1 MTHFDKAAL
10 RGVFRFRPRVPP
22 ASDDP
27 AAPSSD
33 SRRKRLRR
41 FSVYPA
47 LIASIYV
54 GGGLFW
60 VLGGDPLLSAWL
72 AEAGPPPV
80 LGPLANIL
88 VVAASGGLLYGLLRH
103 YVKTAHRAD
112 LAQDMRLA
120 EFIEMIT
127 DVAFIKDREGRYLL
141 FNSAGERLVG
151 RPLNE
156 CLGQDDRALFPAEI
170 APKLMEADRRVI
182 ASGHLLSSE
191 DTFDIRG
198 ERRIFQSTKW
208 PYRDADGRIIGII
221 GIARDTTERKRAEE
235 QSWRTREE
243 LETRVRE
250 RTAELVATNQTLE
263 RQIAARVQTEIALR
277 DSEERF
283 RQLAEHIREVFWVY
297 DIVQERL
304 LYVSPAYAEIWG
316 RAVQNFQE
324 RPLDWL
330 EAVHPDDRARIQA
343 AHAAKLESGRI
354 DEEYRIVRPDGA
366 VRWIWDRGFPIR
378 DAAGHVYRIAGLAE
392 DITAR
397 KLAEDQLRRQQ
408 VELAKMSRLSLAVEL
423 ASNLAHELN
432 QPLAAIVAYTQAGL
446 TLLREDVTDPRE
458 LTGTLEEVVNQGLRA
473 GGIIRHLRGLVQKH
487 PAAQTEIDLNAL
499 IRAVVHYAQLELRQ
513 AGITVR
519 LELTEPLPA
528 ILADDIQI
536 QLAVLYLVR
545 NAIEA
550 MQAQSSEP
558 RELLLRTAPLDAGSV
573 LATVRDTG
581 HGFSPEVAE
590 RLFQPFFTT
599 KPGGMGLGLSVSRSL
614 VESQGGQ
621 VWATPNPD
629 RGASFHFTLPVYTHY
644 RWPPAPAPA

>member
-1 MTHFDKAAL
+1 MAHLDKVAL
-10 RGVFRFRPRVPP
+10 RSIFRLRPRALPAPEDPVAPP
-22 ASDDP
+22 SE
-27 AAPSSD
+27 
-33 SRRKRLRR
+33 SRRKRLHR
-41 FSVYPA
+41 FGAYPV
-47 LIASIYV
+47 LITSIYI
-54 GGGLFW
+54 GGGLLW

-88 VVAASGGLLYGLLRH
+88 VVAASGGLLYRLLRFH
-103 YVKTAHRAD
+103 VRTAHRAH

-141 FNSAGERLVG
+141 INSAGARLVG
-151 RPLNE
+151 RPLTE

-170 APKLMEADRRVI
+170 APKLMQADRRII
-182 ASGHLLSSE
+182 ASGHLLGSE

-198 ERRIFQSTKW
+198 ERRTFQSTKW
-208 PYRDADGRIIGII
+208 PYRDADGRIVGVI
-221 GIARDTTERKRAEE
+221 GIARDITARKQAEE
-235 QSWRTREE
+235 QSWRARDAM
-243 LETRVRE
+243 ETRVRE
-250 RTAELVATNQTLE
+250 RTAELVAANRTLE
-263 RQIAARVQTEIALR
+263 RSIAARVQTEIALR

-297 DIVQERL
+297 DIAQERL
-304 LYVSPAYAEIWG
+304 LYVSPAYEEIWG

-330 EAVHPDDRARIQA
+330 EAVHPNDRARIQA
-343 AHAAKLESGRI
+343 AHTAKLELGRL

-378 DAAGHVYRIAGLAE
+378 DAAGYVYRIAGLAE

-397 KLAEDQLRRQQ
+397 KLADDQLRRQQ

-432 QPLAAIVAYTQAGL
+432 QPLAAIVAYTQACL
-446 TLLREDVTDPRE
+446 TLLREDATDPRE

-473 GGIIRHLRGLVQKH
+473 GGIIRHLRGLVQRH

-499 IRAVVHYAQLELRQ
+499 LRAVIHYAQLELRQ
-513 AGITVR
+513 ADITVR

-536 QLAVLYLVR
+536 QLAVLYLMR

-550 MQAQSSEP
+550 MQGSGNEP
-558 RELLLRTAPLDAGSV
+558 RELLLRTAPLDTGTV

-581 HGFSPEVAE
+581 HGFSPEATE

-614 VESQGGQ
+614 IESQGGR

-644 RWPPAPAPA
+644 RWPSTPA

>member
-1 MTHFDKAAL
+1 MAHLDKAAL
-10 RGVFRFRPRVPP
+10 RRLFRFRPRALP
-22 ASDDP
+22 APDDL
-27 AAPSSD
+27 AAPPPD

-41 FSVYPA
+41 FSAYPV
-47 LIASIYV
+47 LITSIYI
-54 GGGLFW
+54 GGGLLW

-72 AEAGPPPV
+72 AGAGPLPV
-80 LGPLANIL
+80 LRPLANVL
-88 VVAASGGLLYGLLRH
+88 VVAASGGLLYGLLRF
-103 YVKTAHRAD
+103 YVKTAHRTH

-141 FNSAGERLVG
+141 LNSAGARLVG
-151 RPLNE
+151 RPLTA
-156 CLGQDDRALFPAEI
+156 CLGQDDRMLFPAEI

-182 ASGHLLSSE
+182 ASGYLLNSE

-198 ERRIFQSTKW
+198 EQRTFQSTQW
-208 PYRDADGRIIGII
+208 PYRDADGRIIGVI
-221 GIARDTTERKRAEE
+221 GIARDITTRKQTEE
-235 QSWRTREE
+235 QLRHARDE

-250 RTAELVATNQTLE
+250 RTTELVAANQTLE
-263 RQIAARVQTEIALR
+263 RLIAARVQTEIALR

-297 DIVQERL
+297 GIVEERL

-316 RAVQNFQE
+316 RAVHSFQE

-330 EAVHPDDRARIQA
+330 EAIHPDDRPRIQA
-343 AHAAKLESGRI
+343 AHTAKLESGRI

-378 DAAGHVYRIAGLAE
+378 DAAGYVYRIAGLAE

-397 KLAEDQLRRQQ
+397 KLADDQLRRQQ

-432 QPLAAIVAYTQAGL
+432 QPLAAIVAYTQACL
-446 TLLREDVTDPRE
+446 TLLRGDVTDPRE

-487 PAAQTEIDLNAL
+487 PAAQTKIDLNAL
-499 IRAVVHYAQLELRQ
+499 IRSVVYYAQLELHQ
-513 AGITVR
+513 ADITVR
-519 LELTEPLPA
+519 LELAEPLPA

-550 MQAQSSEP
+550 MQGLSDGP
-558 RELLLRTAPLDAGSV
+558 RELLLHTASLDTGTV
-573 LATVRDTG
+573 LTTVRDTG
-581 HGFSPEVAE
+581 HGFSPEAAE
-590 RLFQPFFTT
+590 RLFEPFFTT

-644 RWPPAPAPA
+644 RWPPTPT